1 MSIYPSGVKSQ
12 GQASGFPDN
21 QTLLATDANLISDK
35 IETLETGKKNKFAFS
50 TETVDFS
57 PSALVDGSYVNVD
70 SATDVTVTFDSGA
83 LANDGDVVYFEQIGA
98 GRILFANGTA
108 TITAAPSLA
117 LVSGGIGSIQAVIR
131 KSATTY
137 TLTGV
142 TE

>member
-1 MSIYPSGVKSQ
+1 MSIYPSGIKSKGIDSNLPDDQ
-12 GQASGFPDN
+12 SFLAS
-21 QTLLATDANLISDK
+21 DANLISDK
-35 IETLETGKKNKFAFS
+35 IETLESDKKNKTAFS
-50 TETVDFS
+50 TETADFS

-83 LANDGDVVYFEQIGA
+83 LAADGDIVYFEQINT

-117 LVSGGIGSIQAVIR
+117 LVSGGVGSIQAVVR